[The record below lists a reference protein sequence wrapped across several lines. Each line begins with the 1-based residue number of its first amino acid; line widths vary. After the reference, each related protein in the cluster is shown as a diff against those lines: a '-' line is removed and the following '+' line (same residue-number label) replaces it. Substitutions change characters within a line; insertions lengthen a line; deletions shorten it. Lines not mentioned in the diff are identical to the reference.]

1 MMSNNTQAKIKD
13 KKQISAIWIV
23 PMVAFAIGMWMLF
36 QFISSK
42 GAEVTITMP
51 TAEGISIGKTEIKS
65 LNVKVGVVTDI
76 TLSENYDYIEV
87 KAMMN
92 KGTER
97 MLNDQTQFWV
107 VKPRIGSGG
116 ASGLD
121 TILSGSYIQILPGN
135 STTKQLNFTAL
146 ELPPVTS
153 LSTKGTRVI
162 LSHKEAGKLSVGDPV
177 TYQGFTVGRVEK
189 TSFNLE
195 EKQAQ
200 YQLFIFEPYN
210 DLLLSG
216 SQFWLTSGI
225 DVKLN
230 ADGFNIKLD
239 SLESILSGGVTFGV
253 PDGELAGQPIKD
265 GLVQISLFDSYE
277 QVQEGLYKQNV
288 EFVMEFNESIRGL
301 SSGAPVE
308 YRGIRIGTVL
318 QAPYN
323 LTFSNNDTTGT
334 KIQVLIKIEPD
345 RFFDKNSGIY
355 STTLENASEQHFK
368 NGLKGQLKN
377 GNLLTGALF
386 IDTEFGEPDPNYQ
399 LTQTD
404 GYNIFPTR
412 KGELTILQEQASLL
426 IEKFNALPLNDAVDS
441 MTQSMDSLNK
451 TLVSADKA
459 FKNVNKLLSLDATQN
474 IPQEMQESM
483 QKLQETLEGFNPD
496 SNVYND
502 LEQAL
507 EKFEQIMLEL
517 QPILKQVNDKPNS
530 LVFGNDQ
537 VDDPTPAKREN

>member
-1 MMSNNTQAKIKD
+1 MSDSTQAKIKD

-23 PMVAFAIGMWMLF
+23 PIVAFAIGMWMLF

-42 GAEVTITMP
+42 GAEITIIMP

-76 TLSENYDYIEV
+76 TLSENYDYIQV

-92 KGTER
+92 KDTER

-107 VKPRIGSGG
+107 VKPRIGSDG

-153 LSTKGTRVI
+153 QSSKGTRVI
-162 LSHKEAGKLSVGDPV
+162 LSHKEAEKLNVGDPV
-177 TYQGFTVGRVEK
+177 TYHGFTVGRVEK

-253 PDGELAGQPIKD
+253 PDGELAGKPIKD
-265 GLVQISLFDSYE
+265 GLVQLSLFDSYE